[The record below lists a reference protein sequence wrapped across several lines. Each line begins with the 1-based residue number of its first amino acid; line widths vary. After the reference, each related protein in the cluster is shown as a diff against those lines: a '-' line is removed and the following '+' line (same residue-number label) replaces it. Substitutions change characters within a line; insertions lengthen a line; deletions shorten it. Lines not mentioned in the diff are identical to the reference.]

1 MSDNHKPNEKKTA
14 IPSVWKNRK
23 KVILIIE
30 MILALSATVLAIIN
44 LISCN
49 IDLPLMTSLTI
60 LLFGAV
66 FVLRGIESRSS
77 KGNAFKFTFGFGLL
91 ICLIAIITL
100 VRDLWF

>member
-1 MSDNHKPNEKKTA
+1 
-14 IPSVWKNRK
+14 
-23 KVILIIE
+23 
-30 MILALSATVLAIIN
+30 MILALTATVLAIIN
-44 LISCN
+44 LIRWN

-60 LLFGAV
+60 LLVGAV

-77 KGNAFKFTFGFGLL
+77 KGNGFKFTFGFGLL